1 MRPPSP
7 LIRSVGIAALAIAAV
22 APAVAVAQPGTTWSQ
37 GTAAANSQWQSAA
50 YGNGTFVAVAP
61 QVTPR
66 VSTSVDG
73 TTWTGVALSGPLAT
87 RLWQSVWFANDRFIV
102 FSNPLDLSDTGF
114 TMSSAD
120 GTTWV
125 AGTLPAGSQWTSVA
139 YGNGV
144 YVAVSYSGANE
155 VMTSTDGVNWTV
167 GTAPASALRRVVFG
181 GGQFV
186 AVSIGAAG
194 GKIITSPDG
203 VNWTHQV
210 TAPTSDW
217 TSLTYGD
224 GKFVAVSADAAPTQV
239 ATSPDGGTWTLRATP
254 GSVAWDEVAFG
265 DGTFVATGDAGAV
278 MSSSDGIAWTT
289 RSAPVTAP
297 ASQNWR
303 ALAFGR
309 GRFAALSRNG
319 SSNLGAMYSGDL
331 WTVPGAPTGVRG
343 IARDGAAVVEWVPPA
358 SDGGRPITGY
368 RVTASP
374 TGAQCTSSGGSC
386 TVSGLA
392 NGGTY
397 TFTVTA
403 TNAEG
408 TSAASAAS
416 DPVSL
421 AQGPGTA
428 AGASSG
434 GSGTAPSPVPAAP
447 FAREFGP
454 PARISFGRGR
464 PGVAQVVS
472 IDRPGAYTFSYVTS
486 RGRVAPML
494 PGSSVGSR
502 TMRTSTREVTLPR
515 LRAGATVRL
524 RARLAPRAVSGAR
537 LRVSFVPDPESLL
550 LPAG

>member
-1 MRPPSP
+1 MRRIS
-7 LIRSVGIAALAIAAV
+7 LTGSVVAASAALLV
-22 APAVAVAQPGTTWSQ
+22 ATAPSVAWAQAGTTWIQ

-61 QVTPR
+61 QTTPR

-73 TTWTGVALSGPLAT
+73 STWTGVALSGSLAT

-144 YVAVSYSGANE
+144 YVAVSYSGSDE

-167 GTAPASALRRVVFG
+167 GTAPAMALRRVVFG

-186 AVSIGAAG
+186 AVTIGAAG

-203 VNWTHQV
+203 VNWTHQA

-239 ATSPDGGTWTLRATP
+239 ATSTDGVTWTPRATP
-254 GSVAWDEVAFG
+254 GSVLWDEVAFG

-278 MSSSDGIAWTT
+278 MSSSDGITWTM
-289 RSAPVTAP
+289 RSVPVTAP

-331 WTVPGAPTGVRG
+331 WAVPGAPTGVRG
-343 IARDGAAVVEWVPPA
+343 IARDGAAVVEWEPPA
-358 SDGGRPITGY
+358 SDGNRPITGY
-368 RVTASP
+368 RVTTSP
-374 TGAQCTSSGGSC
+374 GGAQCTSTGASC
-386 TVSGLA
+386 TVTGLA
-392 NGGTY
+392 NGGAY

-408 TSAASAAS
+408 TSPASAAS
-416 DPVSL
+416 GSVSL
-421 AQGPGTA
+421 PQASGGA
-428 AGASSG
+428 SGASSG
-434 GSGTAPSPVPAAP
+434 GSATPPAPPVP
-447 FAREFGP
+447 FARQSSAP
-454 PARISFGRGR
+454 VRTSFGRGR

-472 IDRPGAYTFSYVTS
+472 IDRPGSYTFSYVT
-486 RGRVAPML
+486 RAGRVAPML
-494 PGSSVGSR
+494 QGSSVGSR
-502 TMRTSTREVTLPR
+502 RVRTSTREITLPG
-515 LRAGATVRL
+515 LKAGTTVRL
-524 RARLAPRAVSGAR
+524 RVRLAPGAIAGAQ

-550 LPAG
+550 IPAA